1 MTTSFSAKAGLLL
14 AAVTMVGATVAAPAA
29 SAAPAAPAAAT
40 QPASGHAEVQRALDN
55 AVAGSGAPG
64 MVAEVRDRRGRW
76 FGSAGVSDTTTGRK
90 RQQHERFRIGS
101 TTKAFT
107 ATVVMQLVAERKLKL
122 DDTVEKWLPGL
133 VQGNGYDGHK
143 ITIRMLLN
151 HSSGIFNYG
160 NDEEFFT
167 KGVGEAWYEH
177 RYDSYTPQQLVKIG
191 LANAA
196 GPYFDPGKGF
206 GYSNT
211 NYYLAALIIEKATG
225 KTYGQQLH
233 QRIIGPLGLTGTYL
247 PGSEAKI
254 RGAHPRHYST
264 LFSQDPNPKIHDATE
279 MNQSFS
285 WAAGGIVSTTGD
297 LQRFFG
303 ALLGGRLLPPAQQ
316 HQMFDDPVDTS
327 VNGKAYPWIPATRYG
342 LGVFT
347 QELSCGVTVWGNGGA
362 TYGSWVYAM
371 GSRDGKHLLTSQ
383 VNGDWSGLGV
393 LTNVLDAEFCP
404 TTSR

>member
-1 MTTSFSAKAGLLL
+1 MTRTLSVKAGLLIAAL
-14 AAVTMVGATVAAPAA
+14 AVTASTVATPAA
-29 SAAPAAPAAAT
+29 SADTAPGHPAM
-40 QPASGHAEVQRALDN
+40 QRALDA
-55 AVAGSGAPG
+55 AVAEGGAPG

-76 FGSAGVSDTTTGRK
+76 FGSAGVADTTTGRK
-90 RQQHERFRIGS
+90 RQQRERFRIGS
-101 TTKAFT
+101 TTKTFT
-107 ATVVMQLVAERKLKL
+107 ATVVLQLVAERKLKL

-133 VQGNGYDGHK
+133 VQGNGYDGSK

-160 NDEEFFT
+160 NDEEFFA

-177 RYDSYTPQQLVKIG
+177 RYDSYTPEQLVKIG

-211 NYYLAALIIEKATG
+211 NYYLAAMIIEKATG
-225 KTYGQQLH
+225 KTYAQELH
-233 QRIIGPLGLTGTYL
+233 QRIIRPLGLTGTYL

-254 RGAHPRHYST
+254 RGTHPRHYST
-264 LFSQDPNPKIHDATE
+264 LFSQDPNPKIHNATE
-279 MNQSFS
+279 MNQSFA

-297 LQRFFG
+297 LQRFFS

-316 HQMFDDPVDTS
+316 HEMFANPVDTS
-327 VNGKAYPWIPATRYG
+327 VNGKAHPWIPGTRYG

-347 QELSCGVTVWGNGGA
+347 QKLSCGVAVWGNGGA
-362 TYGSWVYAM
+362 TYGSWTYAM

-383 VNGDWSGLGV
+383 VNGDWSGLSV
-393 LTNVLDAEFCP
+393 FTDVLDAEFCP
-404 TTSR
+404 AGSR